1 MTIEKNVFDKLN
13 QFSPINN
20 FGNNKN
26 NKGFRTSKK
35 GKDTGLFK
43 KVGGKRDDNIN
54 LNNINIPNEFY
65 ENQMD
70 SININNLQNA
80 KAGALNNIQ
89 IIPKKIKKD
98 EEIFEE

>member
-1 MTIEKNVFDKLN
+1 MTIEKNVFEKLN

-20 FGNNKN
+20 FGSNKN

-43 KVGGKRDDNIN
+43 KVDGKRDDNIN
-54 LNNINIPNEFY
+54 LNNINMPNEFY

-70 SININNLQNA
+70 SINMNNLQKA
-80 KAGALNNIQ
+80 KAGALNNIKL
-89 IIPKKIKKD
+89 IPQKIKQD
-98 EEIFEE
+98 EEILEE

>member
-1 MTIEKNVFDKLN
+1 MTIEKNVLDKLN

-20 FGNNKN
+20 FGSNKN

-35 GKDTGLFK
+35 DKDTGLFK
-43 KVGGKRDDNIN
+43 KVGGERDDNIN

-65 ENQMD
+65 ENQMG
-70 SININNLQNA
+70 SINMDNLQNA

-89 IIPKKIKKD
+89 IIPKKIKQD
-98 EEIFEE
+98 EEKFEE

>member
-1 MTIEKNVFDKLN
+1 MTIEKNVLDKLN
-13 QFSPINN
+13 QFSPISN
-20 FGNNKN
+20 FGSNKN

-70 SININNLQNA
+70 SINMNNLQDA
-80 KAGALNNIQ
+80 KASASNNIQ
-89 IIPKKIKKD
+89 IIPKKIKQD
-98 EEIFEE
+98 EEKFEE